1 MHKELRDAILR
12 QHARR
17 DFLMKILFCNSKPRR
32 RKRWRLFAI
41 LLTTSFVLQIAK
53 PTAALKSTQF
63 SSTNHSREEE
73 GDDKS
78 FAILLTTPLSCRLQ
92 DRPAAWGWWDKLQNE
107 LRETDW
113 RNNCTSSDRQSNLTK
128 LKSAQFFSTQKP
140 PLLIL
145 LLPDSTVKTL
155 QRRVEIS
162 LAWTLFGIAKRT
174 RKPLCTS
181 RYDEHTE
188 ETTLGLAF
196 ALTIISVSVS
206 ILREENA
213 SLPAWFAWS
222 ETRWGLVSET
232 REEKEKE
239 TKVVMMMMVV
249 ATECKL
255 LQTNFWKHMQKKTVL
270 MMMMP

>member
-1 MHKELRDAILR
+1 MTTLCDASDASFCPADCKTERGSQIYTIFKHKSHSRRRRRRRRRWQIL
-12 QHARR
+12 
-17 DFLMKILFCNSKPRR
+17 CNSSDD
-32 RKRWRLFAI
+32 
-41 LLTTSFVLQIAK
+41 SFILQIAR
-53 PTAALKSTQF
+53 PTRSLRMMRQAAKWTARNRLEKQLHEFWQTVYSHKAQICT
-63 SSTNHSREEE
+63 
-73 GDDKS
+73 
-78 FAILLTTPLSCRLQ
+78 ILLHTK
-92 DRPAAWGWWDKLQNE
+92 A
-107 LRETDW
+107 
-113 RNNCTSSDRQSNLTK
+113 SSSYS
-128 LKSAQFFSTQKP
+128 SAPGF
-140 PLLIL
+140 
-145 LLPDSTVKTL
+145 TVKTL

-162 LAWTLFGIAKRT
+162 LAWTLFGIATRT

-206 ILREENA
+206 VSILCEENG

-232 REEKEKE
+232 HEEKEKE

-270 MMMMP
+270 MMMMMMP